1 MYKIGL
7 IGENLKYSFS
17 KKYFDEKFKKEC
29 LHDFSYELYEINSI
43 ENFKNLLHIKN
54 LIGLNITSP
63 YKQSIIKYINKLDHI
78 SQKIKAVNTI
88 FIDKVTSKII
98 GYNTDVYGFR
108 KSLEMFLPKSKIIHC
123 TRNSKDTCLSIY
135 KNYFVSSQLKYAY
148 NLKEL
153 GDFYKLYISIMK
165 HWQKTLPEFIYN
177 VKYENIVNNPNKE
190 IKKLI
195 KACDLNW
202 NESCLKFYK
211 NERVV
216 KTASDTQV
224 RNKLYKTSLNSW
236 KNYKIFLKK
245 FYEGLPS

>member
-108 KSLEMFLPKSKIIHC
+108 KSLEMFLPKSKIKALVLG
-123 TRNSKDTCLSIY
+123 NGGASKAICYVLKKQNIDYLIVSRKPKGKNMISYKKSNDYIEKHKFIINTTILGSKKSIS
-135 KNYFVSSQLKYAY
+135 NYPNINY
-148 NLKEL
+148 NLISKNH
-153 GDFYKLYISIMK
+153 YIYDLIYNPK
-165 HWQKTLPEFIYN
+165 KTL
-177 VKYENIVNNPNKE
+177 
-190 IKKLI
+190 
-195 KACDLNW
+195 
-202 NESCLKFYK
+202 
-211 NERVV
+211 
-216 KTASDTQV
+216 
-224 RNKLYKTSLNSW
+224 
-236 KNYKIFLKK
+236 FLKK
-245 FYEGLPS
+245 SQQQGAHIMNGESMLILQAELSFQIWKKQIKKI